1 MDAEERFDTARSRH
15 WQRFVNST
23 RKISEASGMLTS
35 EKLSWFLSD
44 LEIFDLPVPIAIFI
58 VIAWIFVCSATFC
71 IWEKDWNYFLAFYF
85 FFISLRYNL
94 AQHKTQYDYST
105 IGLGDIVPSQPKYLL
120 MLFIYIIIGLSLVS
134 MCINL
139 IQADSNG

>member
-1 MDAEERFDTARSRH
+1 MDAEERFDTARSRR

-94 AQHKTQYDYST
+94 A
-105 IGLGDIVPSQPKYLL
+105 
-120 MLFIYIIIGLSLVS
+120 
-134 MCINL
+134 
-139 IQADSNG
+139 